1 MNDRIIP
8 VDIVELDLNEL
19 DLRMAVEDLYE
30 QFGCSVI

>member
-1 MNDRIIP
+1 MNDGVIP

-19 DLRMAVEDLYE
+19 DLRMTVEDLYE